1 MRYLP
6 ILLALIAIPA
16 CASGYPRIAN
26 IWGTGPAT
34 INALASTAKAKSYS
48 WKILPREADETPDES
63 RGTAY
68 TRPDGVRNASPPG
81 EIVYYGHKDNPAT
94 TRDEREDPYTLFG
107 DDSKKFG
114 LGTGTSALTYLRYPP
129 TVALEEVERIIR
141 QLNAKQLAALMAAF
155 PEERAALMS
164 RRLLEPRT
172 GREGGS

>member
-1 MRYLP
+1 MKCPKCGYNSFEYNDTCPKCLNNLTGYKATYGLKAMALP
-6 ILLALIAIPA
+6 LTARTELARSMAA
-16 CASGYPRIAN
+16 AS
-26 IWGTGPAT
+26 T

-114 LGTGTSALTYLRYPP
+114 LGTGTGCGPALGP
-129 TVALEEVERIIR
+129 VCSSHFS
-141 QLNAKQLAALMAAF
+141 M
-155 PEERAALMS
+155 
-164 RRLLEPRT
+164 RR
-172 GREGGS
+172 GSGCFSSGNG